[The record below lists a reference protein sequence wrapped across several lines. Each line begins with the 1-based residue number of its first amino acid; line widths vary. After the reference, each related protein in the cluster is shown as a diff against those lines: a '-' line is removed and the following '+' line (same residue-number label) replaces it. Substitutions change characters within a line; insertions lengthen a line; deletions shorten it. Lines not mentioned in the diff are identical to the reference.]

1 MHQRSGRAIMSKLCV
16 AILAAVVLAA
26 TWRDVAAQPM
36 PLTLFKDATSRN
48 AVCNDGTPAGYYFRR
63 GTTDRWLI
71 FFEGTCAML
80 PEVWGRCLMP
90 PGPWPYYQVG
100 SGAGTKRHAPGA
112 TYRPLTS

>member
-80 PEVWGRCLMP
+80 LEVWGRCLMP
-90 PGPWPYYQVG
+90 
-100 SGAGTKRHAPGA
+100 
-112 TYRPLTS
+112 LTLGGIIRWVLVLERSDMRRALHIVH